1 MDGISAIIELVTHLQ
16 DHALINIE
24 TGCRK
29 FIHDRA
35 AVPGIDKHKLANR
48 LPDAR
53 QVTVEIA
60 GGALLVI
67 NQEYFPGLHGY
78 RLPKAITET
87 PSSRSARWGLR

>member
-1 MDGISAIIELVTHLQ
+1 MDGISTIIELVTHLQ

-48 LPDAR
+48 LSDAR

-60 GGALLVI
+60 GGALLVV
-67 NQEYFPGLHGY
+67 NQQYFPGLHRY
-78 RLPKAITET
+78 RLPEASNET
-87 PSSRSARWGLR
+87 PSSRPARCGLR